1 AITAMQEV
9 AASTAVTAKTIKELG
24 KSSEEIGTIV
34 SVINDIADQ
43 TNLLALN
50 AAIEA
55 ARAGEQG
62 RGFAV
67 VADEVRKLAERTTK
81 ATKEISAMIKT
92 IQSETGK
99 AVDAMDAGTD
109 KVENGVRLANEAG
122 DALRQIVTG
131 VEDVTDKISH
141 IATSAEE
148 QSSTTD
154 EITRNMDSIAE
165 VAKSNVAAIGEVAN
179 ATDEMARLATELKDL
194 VSKFK
199 ILKSYDAVSIRAV
212 AGTGRR
218 SPDGAGT
225 EPKRLRAAG

>member
-1 AITAMQEV
+1 ITAMKEV
-9 AASTAVTAKTIKELG
+9 AESTAVTARTIKELG

-81 ATKEISAMIKT
+81 ATKEISGMIKT
-92 IQSETGK
+92 IQNETGK
-99 AVDAMDAGTD
+99 AVGAMDAGTD
-109 KVENGVRLANEAG
+109 KVENGVKLANEAG
-122 DALRQIVTG
+122 DALKQIFTG

-141 IATSAEE
+141 IATSAEQ

-154 EITRNMDSIAE
+154 EITRNMDSIAD
-165 VAKSNVAAIGEVAN
+165 VSKSNVASIGEVSN
-179 ATDEMARLATELKDL
+179 ATDEMARLATELKEL
-194 VSKFK
+194 VSRFT
-199 ILKSYDAVSIRAV
+199 ILKSVTAEGFNAVPARKT
-212 AGTGRR
+212 AGRGQTTG
-218 SPDGAGT
+218 
-225 EPKRLRAAG
+225 ERLKAAS